1 MAFNVLS
8 LFHRFVVV
16 VVVVVVVSDFKVWV
30 QRFLNK
36 VLLLFA
42 MHSTETPTET
52 LGSTVE
58 NNQLTCAVLTHNTAL
73 SLLQTHL
80 HLAAVIQSVHRDA
93 MGTKFNQIAG
103 KDALIYKDPTPLDFQ
118 YAKTSMKYHEVKCK
132 FKFPSF

>member
-1 MAFNVLS
+1 
-8 LFHRFVVV
+8 
-16 VVVVVVVSDFKVWV
+16 
-30 QRFLNK
+30 
-36 VLLLFA
+36 

-58 NNQLTCAVLTHNTAL
+58 NNHLTCAVLTHNTAL